1 MCHRACLRDMM
12 GQTYSIYAR
21 AGTNHARHLIGSRC
35 ILRWLEATVFMVTVE
50 NLIGRMSRA
59 YHRNNLMYSL
69 WKNPALLNNIDSKRF
84 SSRCVQS
91 HNLHPQVTGF
101 VHASRFF
108 FFPSIFFFQFLQFR
122 GDNLFTKV
130 MQ

>member
-1 MCHRACLRDMM
+1 
-12 GQTYSIYAR
+12 
-21 AGTNHARHLIGSRC
+21 
-35 ILRWLEATVFMVTVE
+35 MVTVE

-84 SSRCVQS
+84 SSRCFQS

-101 VHASRFF
+101 VHASRYIFFSLRYFF
-108 FFPSIFFFQFLQFR
+108 FNSS
-122 GDNLFTKV
+122 NLEGIICSPKLCNKNIAHRARSRAKDHPTSLLLVLRLKNSTGRVLGMRTCLFA
-130 MQ
+130 

>member
-12 GQTYSIYAR
+12 GQTYSIYACV
-21 AGTNHARHLIGSRC
+21 GTNLARHLIGSRC

-50 NLIGRMSRA
+50 NLIGRMSRV

-84 SSRCVQS
+84 SSRCFY
-91 HNLHPQVTGF
+91 LHPQVTGF
-101 VHASRFF
+101 VHASRYIFF
-108 FFPSIFFFQFLQFR
+108 SLRYFFFQILQFR
-122 GDNLFTKV
+122 GDNLFTKI